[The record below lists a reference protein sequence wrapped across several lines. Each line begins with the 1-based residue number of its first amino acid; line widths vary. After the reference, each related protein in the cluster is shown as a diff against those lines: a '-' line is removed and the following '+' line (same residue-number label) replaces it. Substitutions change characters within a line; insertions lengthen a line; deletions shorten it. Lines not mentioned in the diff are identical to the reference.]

1 MGYGGPGEA
10 FASGRRRSGGL
21 RDHQHFDRLAG
32 LERKAVQKRFAMLLT
47 RRVTPMCLHAHSI
60 KGCGHEVCCHALD
73 LAGPGPELVLG
84 PSGCSAVVPSV
95 IGVWRDRCDY
105 WTEGLLS
112 PGIRITGTRFHRG
125 LVAGG
130 VMRKRD
136 RKSTR
141 LNSS

>member
-47 RRVTPMCLHAHSI
+47 RRVTPMCLHAHGI
-60 KGCGHEVCCHALD
+60 KGSGHEVCCHALD

-84 PSGCSAVVPSV
+84 ATGCSPVVPSV
-95 IGVWRDRCDY
+95 VGVWRDRCDY

-112 PGIRITGTRFHRG
+112 PGIGQGRLPCLR
-125 LVAGG
+125 V
-130 VMRKRD
+130 VRD
-136 RKSTR
+136 
-141 LNSS
+141 